1 MRRGRLLILVAIIL
15 LLGVAAVFLLLQKIK
30 LPGAGPSAAQ
40 GTALPVDRVQVVIA
54 AQDITRGTKIPENG
68 VILSPFPA
76 DAVVE
81 TMMTD
86 KNLVVGRTARMDIP
100 RGVPVTSNMLTEKAG
115 DLVGTGSSAAMAIP
129 PGYTAIA
136 IPMTRLSGIAYALRA
151 GDKVD
156 VLVSLLMV
164 DIDADFQSI
173 LPNETLI
180 LLDPTGKLVTGYSCQ
195 ELQQTDKGLQ
205 CTNPAPP
212 PFARVD
218 SEKTTGTQ
226 LYVKPSEAQRPRL
239 VTQRL
244 VANATVLDVG
254 TFALEGA
261 DKTAGVGAPV
271 AAAQPAGAPPQST
284 PQAVVAPAA
293 PDVVSLIVSPQ
304 DALALDWA
312 VKSGVDIVMTLRGPN
327 DTTAT
332 ETTSVTLKYLVDN
345 YNITV
350 PSKLPYGL
358 EPRLNNVI
366 SPVLPG
372 DATPTPVKK

>member
-15 LLGVAAVFLLLQKIK
+15 LLGVAAVFLLLQKIR

-40 GTALPVDRVQVVIA
+40 GTALPVDRVNVVIA
-54 AQDITRGTKIPENG
+54 AQDIARGSKIPDNG
-68 VILSPFPA
+68 VIMSPFPA

-86 KNLVVGRTARMDIP
+86 KNLVIGRIARMDIP
-100 RGVPVTSNMLTEKAG
+100 RGVPVTSNMLTEKPG
-115 DLVGTGSSAAMAIP
+115 DLVGTGSNAAMAIP
-129 PGYTAIA
+129 PGFTAIA
-136 IPMTRLSGIAYALRA
+136 IPMNRLSSVAYALRA

-156 VLVSLLMV
+156 VVVSMLMV

-173 LPNETLI
+173 LPNQTLI
-180 LLDPTGKLVTGYSCQ
+180 LLGPNGQLVTGYACQ

-205 CTNPAPP
+205 CTNPVPP
-212 PFARVD
+212 PIARVD

-226 LYVKPSEAQRPRL
+226 LYVQPSEAQRPRL

-244 VANATVLDVG
+244 IANATVLNVG

-261 DKTAGVGAPV
+261 TTTAVGAPA
-271 AAAQPAGAPPQST
+271 AAAQPAAGAPPQAT
-284 PQAVVAPAA
+284 PQAVAAPAA
-293 PDVVSLIVSPQ
+293 PDVISLIVSPQ

-312 VKSGVDIVMTLRGPN
+312 VKSGVDIVLTLRGPN

-372 DATPTPVKK
+372 DATPTPAKK

>member
-30 LPGAGPSAAQ
+30 LPGAGPTTAQ

-54 AQDITRGTKIPENG
+54 AQDITRGSKIPENG

-115 DLVGTGSSAAMAIP
+115 DLVGTGSNAAMAIP
-129 PGYTAIA
+129 AGYTAIA
-136 IPMTRLSGIAYALRA
+136 VPMSRLSGIAYALRA

-156 VLVSLLMV
+156 VLVSMLMV
-164 DIDADFQSI
+164 DIDPDFQSI

-180 LLDPTGKLVTGYSCQ
+180 LLGPNGQVATGYACT
-195 ELQQTDKGLQ
+195 ELQQTEKGLQ
-205 CTNPAPP
+205 CTNPSPP

-226 LYVKPSEAQRPRL
+226 LYNKPSEPQRPRL

-244 VANATVLDVG
+244 VANATVLNVG

-261 DKTAGVGAPV
+261 ENVAGVGAPV
-271 AAAQPAGAPPQST
+271 AQPAGAPPQAT
-284 PQAVVAPAA
+284 PVAAPAPAA

-358 EPRLNNVI
+358 EPRLNSVV

-372 DATPTPVKK
+372 DATPTPAKK

>member
-15 LLGVAAVFLLLQKIK
+15 LLGVAAVFLLLQKIR
-30 LPGAGPSAAQ
+30 LPGAGPTTAQ

-54 AQDITRGTKIPENG
+54 AQDIARGSKIPDNG

-115 DLVGTGSSAAMAIP
+115 DLIGTGSNAAMAIP

-136 IPMTRLSGIAYALRA
+136 IPMNRLSSVAYALRA

-156 VLVSLLMV
+156 VVVSMLMV

-173 LPNETLI
+173 LPNQALI
-180 LLDPTGKLVTGYSCQ
+180 LLGPNGQLVTGYACQ

-205 CTNPAPP
+205 CTNPVPP
-212 PFARVD
+212 PSARVD

-226 LYVKPSEAQRPRL
+226 LYVQPSEAQRPRL

-244 VANATVLDVG
+244 IANATVLNVG
-254 TFALEGA
+254 TFALEGETT
-261 DKTAGVGAPV
+261 TAVGAPV
-271 AAAQPAGAPPQST
+271 AQPAAGAPPQAT
-284 PQAVVAPAA
+284 PQAVAAPPA

-312 VKSGVDIVMTLRGPN
+312 VKSGVDIVLTLRGPS

-358 EPRLNNVI
+358 EPRLNSVV

-372 DATPTPVKK
+372 DATPTPAKK

>member
-1 MRRGRLLILVAIIL
+1 LILVAIIL

-30 LPGAGPSAAQ
+30 LPGAGPTAAE

-54 AQDITRGTKIPENG
+54 AQDIARGSKIPENG

-115 DLVGTGSSAAMAIP
+115 DLVGTGSNAAMAIP

-136 IPMTRLSGIAYALRA
+136 VPMSRLSGIAYALRA

-164 DIDADFQSI
+164 DIDPDFQSI

-180 LLDPTGKLVTGYSCQ
+180 LLGPNGQVATGYACT
-195 ELQQTDKGLQ
+195 ELQQTEKGLQ
-205 CTNPAPP
+205 CTNPSPP

-226 LYVKPSEAQRPRL
+226 LYNRPSEPQRPRL

-244 VANATVLDVG
+244 VANATVLNVG

-261 DKTAGVGAPV
+261 ENAAGVGAPV
-271 AAAQPAGAPPQST
+271 AQPAGAPPQAT
-284 PQAVVAPAA
+284 PVAAPAPAA

-358 EPRLNNVI
+358 EPRLNSVV

-372 DATPTPVKK
+372 DATPTPAKK

>member
-30 LPGAGPSAAQ
+30 LPGAGPTAAQ
-40 GTALPVDRVQVVIA
+40 GTPLPVDRVQVVIA
-54 AQDITRGTKIPENG
+54 AQDIARGSKIPDNG

-86 KNLVVGRTARMDIP
+86 KNLVVGRVARMDIP
-100 RGVPVTSNMLTEKAG
+100 RGVPVTSKMLTEKAG
-115 DLVGTGSSAAMAIP
+115 DLVGTGSTAAMAIP

-180 LLDPTGKLVTGYSCQ
+180 LLGPNGQLATGYACT

-205 CTNPAPP
+205 CTNPSPP

-226 LYVKPSEAQRPRL
+226 LYNKPSEPQRPRL

-244 VANATVLDVG
+244 VANATVLNVG
-254 TFALEGA
+254 TFALEGSENA
-261 DKTAGVGAPV
+261 AGVGAPV
-271 AAAQPAGAPPQST
+271 AQPAGAPPQAT
-284 PQAVVAPAA
+284 PVAAAAPAA

-358 EPRLNNVI
+358 EPRLNSVV

-372 DATPTPVKK
+372 DATPTPAKK

>member
-30 LPGAGPSAAQ
+30 LPGAGPTTAQ

-54 AQDITRGTKIPENG
+54 AQDIARGSKIPDNG

-115 DLVGTGSSAAMAIP
+115 DLAGTGSNAAMAIP
-129 PGYTAIA
+129 PGFTAIA
-136 IPMTRLSGIAYALRA
+136 VPMTRLSGIAYALRA

-180 LLDPTGKLVTGYSCQ
+180 LLGPNGQLVTGYSCT

-205 CTNPAPP
+205 CTNPSPP

-226 LYVKPSEAQRPRL
+226 LYNKPSEPQRPRL

-244 VANATVLDVG
+244 VANATVLNVG

-261 DKTAGVGAPV
+261 ENVAGVGAP
-271 AAAQPAGAPPQST
+271 AAAQPAGAPPQAT
-284 PQAVVAPAA
+284 PVAAAAPPA

-312 VKSGVDIVMTLRGPN
+312 VKSGVDIVLTLRGPN

-358 EPRLNNVI
+358 EPRLNSVV

-372 DATPTPVKK
+372 DATPTPAKK